1 MTKNITRPRPGTTI
15 MHHNLFSLGLI
26 CMTFFIMIAGI
37 VGYAHATVII
47 NEVKPGLPIL
57 PLTISDSSKA
67 FVGSITFF
75 INSTDGH
82 YHLKG
87 IVRNTLPEVVY
98 IPVVG
103 IDFFD
108 QASGRNV
115 AGATN
120 DLNYTRV
127 SPVAM
132 QHFDIDTGYNITRAA
147 KEFQY
152 MNGIVKGP

>member
-1 MTKNITRPRPGTTI
+1 
-15 MHHNLFSLGLI
+15 
-26 CMTFFIMIAGI
+26 
-37 VGYAHATVII
+37 
-47 NEVKPGLPIL
+47 
-57 PLTISDSSKA
+57 
-67 FVGSITFF
+67 
-75 INSTDGH
+75 
-82 YHLKG
+82 
-87 IVRNTLPEVVY
+87 VRNTLPEVVY

-127 SPVAM
+127 SPGAM
-132 QHFDIDTGYNITRAA
+132 QNFDIDTGYNIARAA

-152 MNGIVKGP
+152 MYGRVEGP